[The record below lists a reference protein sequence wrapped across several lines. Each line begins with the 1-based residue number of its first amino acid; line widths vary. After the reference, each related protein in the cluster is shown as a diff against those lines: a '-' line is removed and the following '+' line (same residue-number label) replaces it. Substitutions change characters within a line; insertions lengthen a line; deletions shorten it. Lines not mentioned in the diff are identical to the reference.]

1 MIFFPK
7 ALCFL
12 THFIRYLDFIGC
24 GTLFSGL
31 YPINH
36 KMNDP
41 KKISKLGETYTTIG
55 EYFQKNNYTTFQI
68 CSNFRKVLLDN
79 YMLGFDRTLYKANM
93 NCKETILHTLEHI
106 RSFSDNNNYIWMT
119 LFDLHHFVDGLPDI
133 SLQKEYSIEQFNFHE
148 DLSKKSIFR
157 QQNAT
162 KAERYKLDIYRLDFY
177 LNLLY
182 SYILKNYKEDEIL
195 IFLYVQIMGS
205 VFYQIMKIFYQ
216 KKK

>member
-12 THFIRYLDFIGC
+12 THFHQVFGLC
-24 GTLFSGL
+24 LAVEHSFSGL

-41 KKISKLGETYTTIG
+41 KKISKLGETYTHNRRI
-55 EYFQKNNYTTFQI
+55 FSKIIITTFQI
-68 CSNFRKVLLDN
+68 CSNFRKSPTYN

-177 LNLLY
+177 LNL
-182 SYILKNYKEDEIL
+182 YIH
-195 IFLYVQIMGS
+195 IF
-205 VFYQIMKIFYQ
+205 
-216 KKK
+216 